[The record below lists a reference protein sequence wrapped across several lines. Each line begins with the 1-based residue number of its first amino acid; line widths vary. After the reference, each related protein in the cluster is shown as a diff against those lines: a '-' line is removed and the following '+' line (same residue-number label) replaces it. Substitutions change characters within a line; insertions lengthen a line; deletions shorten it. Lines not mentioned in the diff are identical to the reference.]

1 MDLNYLPK
9 EKNVKNKTKRHE
21 AVDKRMTIIL
31 TVQHHKDDSSLKT
44 RFKKQIYL
52 LILQIHII
60 NTNPIT
66 PESVVV
72 KDGWMNNFD
81 SDTAIKMISDIS
93 QKGRNYTSDQIII
106 SVRKK
111 KQKSVSYTIC

>member
-1 MDLNYLPK
+1 M
-9 EKNVKNKTKRHE
+9 
-21 AVDKRMTIIL
+21 
-31 TVQHHKDDSSLKT
+31 
-44 RFKKQIYL
+44 
-52 LILQIHII
+52 
-60 NTNPIT
+60 
-66 PESVVV
+66 VV

-111 KQKSVSYTIC
+111 KTEKCQLHNMLM